1 MEYKSIVEL
10 QGVDLAK
17 SVYDTFGYE
26 LDAYSRDVAIM
37 FLFGLVFRLLA
48 IAAMAL
54 KDQDKKR

>member
-1 MEYKSIVEL
+1 M
-10 QGVDLAK
+10 DLAK